1 MGCLKKNGIDTCTC
15 WCNKKRTDRLLRRR
29 IKESMVQ
36 KGSYMNNDIAQR
48 LAEMRRSR
56 GYSQEELAWKLG
68 LSRQAISK
76 WERAESSPDTGNLLA
91 LSRLYGVT
99 LDELVCGSDADTE
112 RHSVEESTAVVVPA
126 ETPAPEPVGTPVPI
140 AMPAETVSEPV
151 PATTPVS
158 APASVVTEPAP
169 TVWRLSQWLR
179 LRQCPRL
186 HLRLELPLRWR
197 PRQRLH
203 LRLELH
209 LRWRPHRSSEV
220 RGRRFL
226 IPLPA
231 RLLIWLSAFVLVGGI
246 QHGLSSSRFRFI
258 TGS

>member
-1 MGCLKKNGIDTCTC
+1 
-15 WCNKKRTDRLLRRR
+15 
-29 IKESMVQ
+29 
-36 KGSYMNNDIAQR
+36 MNNDIAQR

-169 TVWRLSQWLR
+169 TVAPEPVATPAAMPTAAPTVGAAPTVAPTPAAAPTVGAAPTVAPTPIKRSAWSTFPYPVACALAYLVIGFCFGWWHPAWIIFFTIPFYYWLVKTIHDDPIY
-179 LRQCPRL
+179 RQN
-186 HLRLELPLRWR
+186 H
-197 PRQRLH
+197 Q
-203 LRLELH
+203 
-209 LRWRPHRSSEV
+209 
-220 RGRRFL
+220 
-226 IPLPA
+226 
-231 RLLIWLSAFVLVGGI
+231 
-246 QHGLSSSRFRFI
+246 Q
-258 TGS
+258 